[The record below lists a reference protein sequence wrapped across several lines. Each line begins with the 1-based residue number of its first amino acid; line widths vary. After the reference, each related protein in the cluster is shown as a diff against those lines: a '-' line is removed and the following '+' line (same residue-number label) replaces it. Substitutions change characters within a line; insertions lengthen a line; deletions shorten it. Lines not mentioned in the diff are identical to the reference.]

1 MTTDTKKCPYCAEEI
16 KADAKKCRYCGEYLD
31 ETLAQEKNAS
41 QNTAN
46 NNANINTVECNN
58 CHSKVIPAVH
68 IATPFILSGARY
80 GINQHICPNCGNLLF
95 QNGGEWRLSFKIT
108 LAVFAAI
115 IILGL
120 IIIWLIA

>member
-31 ETLAQEKNAS
+31 ETMAQEKSAS

-46 NNANINTVECNN
+46 NNANVNTVECAK
-58 CHSKVIPAVH
+58 CHNHVIPSVH
-68 IATPFILSGARY
+68 LVDAPYLPKARY
-80 GINQHICPNCGNLLF
+80 AVNQHICPNCGNLLF
-95 QNGGEWRLSFKIT
+95 QNGGEWRLSFKIM
-108 LAVFAAI
+108 LAVSTAI

-120 IIIWLIA
+120 IIIWLTA